1 MGGVRIPAV
10 RFAYDQA
17 VVSHTVRGL
26 QIIMDAHALQN
37 TSEKYNMRINTK
49 KTKVIRISQVE
60 GRPIRIK
67 VNGQNLEKV
76 KQFCYLGSLMTE
88 DDRSCREMRRGIT
101 LGKEAFNKKKDLLQ
115 KSLSLICENVW

>member
-1 MGGVRIPAV
+1 
-10 RFAYDQA
+10 
-17 VVSHTVRGL
+17 
-26 QIIMDAHALQN
+26 MDALQN

-76 KQFCYLGSLMTE
+76 EEFCYLGSLVTE
-88 DDRSCREMRRGIT
+88 DGRSCREVRRRIA
-101 LGKEAFNKKKDLLQ
+101 LGKEAFSKKKDLMR
-115 KSLSLICENVW
+115 